1 MIKPSFG
8 AYKYLGRDLN
18 DATLEYERDLMLW
31 EQTEALKEANELRE
45 QQLNNNAEY
54 EYELQ
59 RSKDREAQLQS
70 QIDDLQSQLDDV
82 YEESDDGKTH
92 ISNDTTNL
100 EIQLAQQ
107 LNINYLLI
115 KKLYK
120 VIESYKDNSTT
131 FKQILTTWIE
141 FRQNHYEYDYE
152 AFLEEFDY
160 DKVITNKYSNIDTT
174 IKPKV
179 TGTKED
185 YERMIKK
192 LIRTIM
198 NDEGYDHVKQLQIVG
213 L

>member
-1 MIKPSFG
+1 MKKPSIG
-8 AYKYLGRDLN
+8 DYKYLGRDWK
-18 DATLEYERDLMLW
+18 DARLEYERDLMLW
-31 EQTEALKEANELRE
+31 EQTEALKEANELQR
-45 QQLNNNAEY
+45 QQY
-54 EYELQ
+54 EYASNEVYDNNYDSDHYDVESIEDINETPNESNTPSATSNTDL
-59 RSKDREAQLQS
+59 AQ
-70 QIDDLQSQLDDV
+70 
-82 YEESDDGKTH
+82 
-92 ISNDTTNL
+92 
-100 EIQLAQQ
+100 IQLAQQ

-115 KKLYK
+115 RKLYK
-120 VIESYKDNSTT
+120 VIENYKDYSTT

-160 DKVITNKYSNIDTT
+160 DKVITNKYSTIDTT

>member
-1 MIKPSFG
+1 MRKPNFID
-8 AYKYLGRDLN
+8 YKYNNLSLEEHTR
-18 DATLEYERDLMLW
+18 EYERDLMLW
-31 EQTEALKEANELRE
+31 EQTEALKEANETQK
-45 QQLNNNAEY
+45 QQY
-54 EYELQ
+54 EYL
-59 RSKDREAQLQS
+59 
-70 QIDDLQSQLDDV
+70 
-82 YEESDDGKTH
+82 
-92 ISNDTTNL
+92 SNDEYGADYDYNYDSDHYNVESIEDINETPNESNTPSTTSNTDL
-100 EIQLAQQ
+100 AQIQLAQQ

-120 VIESYKDNSTT
+120 VIESYKDYSTT

-160 DKVITNKYSNIDTT
+160 DKVITNKYSTIDIT

-192 LIRTIM
+192 LIKTIM
-198 NDEGYDHVKQLQIVG
+198 NDEGYDHVSQLQIVG

>member
-1 MIKPSFG
+1 MRKPNFID
-8 AYKYLGRDLN
+8 YKYNHLSLEEHTR
-18 DATLEYERDLMLW
+18 EYERDLMLW
-31 EQTEALKEANELRE
+31 EQTEALKEANETQR
-45 QQLNNNAEY
+45 QQY
-54 EYELQ
+54 EYL
-59 RSKDREAQLQS
+59 
-70 QIDDLQSQLDDV
+70 
-82 YEESDDGKTH
+82 SDDEYGDDYNYASDHYNVESIEDINETPNE
-92 ISNDTTNL
+92 SNTASITSNTDL
-100 EIQLAQQ
+100 AQIQLAQQ

-120 VIESYKDNSTT
+120 VIESYKDYSTT

-192 LIRTIM
+192 LIKTIM
-198 NDEGYDHVKQLQIVG
+198 NDEGYDHVSQLQIVG

>member
-1 MIKPSFG
+1 MRKPNFID
-8 AYKYLGRDLN
+8 YKYNNLSLEEHTR
-18 DATLEYERDLMLW
+18 EYERDLMLW
-31 EQTEALKEANELRE
+31 EQTEALKEANETQK
-45 QQLNNNAEY
+45 QQY
-54 EYELQ
+54 EYL
-59 RSKDREAQLQS
+59 
-70 QIDDLQSQLDDV
+70 
-82 YEESDDGKTH
+82 
-92 ISNDTTNL
+92 SNDEYGADYNYDSDHYNVESIEDINETPNESNTPSTTSNTDL
-100 EIQLAQQ
+100 AQIQLAQQ

-120 VIESYKDNSTT
+120 VIESYKDYSTT

-160 DKVITNKYSNIDTT
+160 DKVITNKYSTIDIT

-198 NDEGYDHVKQLQIVG
+198 NDEGYDHVSQLQIVG

>member
-1 MIKPSFG
+1 MRKPYLSD
-8 AYKYLGRDLN
+8 YKYNGLDMNTRQK
-18 DATLEYERDLMLW
+18 EYERDLMLW

-45 QQLNNNAEY
+45 QQLNNNA

-115 KKLYK
+115 RKLYK
-120 VIESYKDNSTT
+120 VIESYKDYSTT

-160 DKVITNKYSNIDTT
+160 DKVITNKYSTIDTT

-198 NDEGYDHVKQLQIVG
+198 NDEGYDHVRQLQIVG